1 MRWAG
6 LRRGGGLL
14 HHWGI
19 RCRGRKEGVGVIG
32 VISEDIQV
40 VGRVFV
46 EGVFEVVRLGFFT
59 GIEVGEVFGVSG
71 WPGIL
76 GADEAET
83 LAMPEWDEV
92 PPGPPFVAG
101 LGHADREK
109 VEESHPTL
117 VDGLV
122 EDLLDEGVDLLLV
135 GEFTGHL
142 GVGGE
147 GPGEDA
153 EVAGDLDVVDGA
165 LAQEAVGQGAEEG
178 DFAFHAGAVGRQ
190 AGQGRADSGEGAA
203 AMGPSASDVSTAPDG
218 SGFLPRR
225 ITAGIRFYAGHG
237 GAGIFFRGAL
247 PQASASA
254 PRARRS
260 GISSAAHCRRHPL
273 LRRARRSGHSSAV
286 DCRGHPREGRAG
298 GADQPPLEQASRRGV
313 GGRGLTRVCIVFWM
327 GTWSLGRI
335 IERVYCL
342 SQGVRVTFGE
352 GEPSRVT
359 LREQIDVA
367 LSRGNPHPLAPPLTP
382 QAHLRPLG
390 PVRERGR

>member
-1 MRWAG
+1 MRQTGSGWAG
-6 LRRGGGLL
+6 AASGGAAGGWRVGLIPRDGFTPLGVRQRRTFSIFDRLGGRNDWKGVVWRRVCVG
-14 HHWGI
+14 WGVFFI
-19 RCRGRKEGVGVIG
+19 IGVFVVGVGRKGVGVIEAIG
-32 VISEDIQV
+32 EDVRV

-135 GEFTGHL
+135 GELTGHS
-142 GVGGE
+142 GAGGE

-190 AGQGRADSGEGAA
+190 AGQGRADSGEGAT

-218 SGFLPRR
+218 AGILPRRIAAGIRFCAKGGSAGFLPRR
-225 ITAGIRFYAGHG
+225 IAAGIRFYAEGGSAGFLPRRIAAGIRFCAKGGSAGFLPRRIAAGIRFCAGHG
-237 GAGIFFRGAL
+237 GAGIL
-247 PQASASA
+247 PRWIAA
-254 PRARRS
+254 
-260 GISSAAHCRRHPL
+260 GIRERVGLGVQTNRL
-273 LRRARRSGHSSAV
+273 L
-286 DCRGHPREGRAG
+286 
-298 GADQPPLEQASRRGV
+298 SRRPDGESGGGV
-313 GGRGLTRVCIVFWM
+313 
-327 GTWSLGRI
+327 
-335 IERVYCL
+335 
-342 SQGVRVTFGE
+342 
-352 GEPSRVT
+352 
-359 LREQIDVA
+359 
-367 LSRGNPHPLAPPLTP
+367 
-382 QAHLRPLG
+382 
-390 PVRERGR
+390 